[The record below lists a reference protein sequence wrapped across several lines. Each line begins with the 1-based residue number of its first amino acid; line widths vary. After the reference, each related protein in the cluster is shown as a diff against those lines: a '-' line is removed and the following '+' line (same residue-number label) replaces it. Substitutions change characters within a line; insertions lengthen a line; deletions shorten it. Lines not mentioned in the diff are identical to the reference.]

1 MSDWTPETKDELIAR
16 YVEEIE
22 KFEEAERG
30 QHSAEIVEQLAN
42 EFDKTKNGV
51 RIILSKADVYVKKTP
66 TAKSATASSSA
77 AGGTK
82 RVNKAQAIEELKTA
96 IASIDEDL
104 VDEEIVSKLTGKAA
118 QYFTGVLT
126 QAATLQG

>member
-51 RIILSKADVYVKKTP
+51 RIILSKADVYIKKTP
-66 TAKSATASSSA
+66 TAKSATASSST
-77 AGGTK
+77 GGAK

-118 QYFTGVLT
+118 QYFTSVLT

>member
-30 QHSAEIVEQLAN
+30 QHSAQIVEQLAD

-77 AGGTK
+77 GGTK

-96 IASIDEDL
+96 IATIDEDL
-104 VDEEIVSKLTGKAA
+104 VDDEIVSKLTGKAA

-126 QAATLQG
+126 QAAALQG